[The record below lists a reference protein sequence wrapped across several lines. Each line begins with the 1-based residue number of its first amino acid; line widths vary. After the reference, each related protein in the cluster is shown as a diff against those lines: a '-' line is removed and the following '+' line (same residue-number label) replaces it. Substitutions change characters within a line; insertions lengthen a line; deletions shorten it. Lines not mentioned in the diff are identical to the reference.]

1 MKIMKTCVNGNTL
14 KPFSLAKMAWRC
26 VGSVAKHLQGEN
38 VLLLDTLKL
47 IDFQGVAH
55 RHFDVA

>member
-1 MKIMKTCVNGNTL
+1 
-14 KPFSLAKMAWRC
+14 MASSC
-26 VGSVAKHLQGEN
+26 IGSVAEHLQGEN

-47 IDFQGVAH
+47 IDFQGVTH